1 MLDRFV
7 RRIHLSL
14 RQKAPGFDTEKIGPG
29 GAFLLLTLDE
39 MGPVPMHALTQTLL
53 RDKSQLTREVRALEC
68 KGLVAREQSPTD
80 SRVSIVSLTEKGDVI
95 VRVHQR
101 VIAATIDEMLAPLDA
116 DGQDE
121 LSALLRRA
129 LTQSPLR

>member
-1 MLDRFV
+1 MDRFV

-39 MGPVPMHALTQTLL
+39 LGAVPMHALTRTLL
-53 RDKSQLTREVRALEC
+53 RDKSQMTREVRSLER
-68 KGLVAREQSPTD
+68 KGLVAREQSQTD
-80 SRVSIVSLTEKGDVI
+80 SRVSIVSLTDKGDRI
-95 VRVHQR
+95 VQVHQR
-101 VIAATIDEMLAPLDA
+101 VIAETIDEMLAPLDA
-116 DGQDE
+116 AGQDE

-129 LTQSPLR
+129 LSQDPLS